1 MTQVVNFQEIDSA
14 NGKKIAVITL
24 NSPKSLNALGM
35 DMIALIYPKLQ
46 QWKTQDDIVA
56 VFLQGEGEKAFCA
69 GGDIVYMYNDI
80 IADKGNFSPGVEKY
94 FTTEY
99 ELDHFIHTF
108 NKPFIVWGNGIV
120 MGGGLGLMVG
130 GSHRVVTENSRIAMP
145 EISIGLYPDVG
156 GSYFLNRMPNNCGMF
171 LGLTGASINAA
182 DAKYSHLADYFVASD
197 RKNALIEQLTQV
209 EWQDSIELNHDKL
222 SSLLSEFEKSSMKLL
237 PESKL
242 TQHEALI
249 EQVTDFDNLEAI
261 IDGIL
266 AVETDDK
273 WFIRAQKSLK
283 HGSPLSASLTFKQIQ
298 LGASLSLADC
308 FRMELNLSVKAG
320 KFGEFSEGVRALLI
334 DKDNSPQWHFSSIEE
349 VDKKV
354 VDWFF
359 ESKWS
364 QEEHPLVLLGNK

>member
-1 MTQVVNFQEIDSA
+1 MTQVVNFQEIDSE
-14 NGKKIAVITL
+14 NGKKIAIITL

-80 IADKGNFSPGVEKY
+80 IADTGNFSPGVEKY

-99 ELDHFIHTF
+99 ELDHFIHTY
-108 NKPFIVWGNGIV
+108 NKPIIVWGNGIV

-130 GSHRVVTENSRIAMP
+130 GSHRIVTESSRIAMP

-156 GSYFLNRMPNNCGMF
+156 GSYFLNKMPNNCGMF

-182 DAKYSHLADYFVASD
+182 DAKYSHLADYFIASD
-197 RKNALIEQLTQV
+197 NKSSLIEQLTQLD
-209 EWQDSIELNHDKL
+209 WQDSIELNHDKL
-222 SSLLSEFEKSSMKLL
+222 SSLLSDFEKESINLL

-242 TQHEALI
+242 TEH
-249 EQVTDFDNLEAI
+249 EAI
-261 IDGIL
+261 IKQVTSSDNLKSIVEGIL

-273 WFIRAQKSLK
+273 WFVRAQKSLK
-283 HGSPLSASLTFKQIQ
+283 SGSPLSAALTFKQIQ
-298 LGASLSLADC
+298 CGAALSLADC

-320 KFGEFSEGVRALLI
+320 KFGEFTEGVRALLI
-334 DKDNSPQWHFSSIEE
+334 DKDNSPKWRFSSLET
-349 VDKKV
+349 VDDKV
-354 VDWFF
+354 VEWFF
-359 ESKWS
+359 ESKWTR
-364 QEEHPLVLLGNK
+364 EEHPLVNLGS